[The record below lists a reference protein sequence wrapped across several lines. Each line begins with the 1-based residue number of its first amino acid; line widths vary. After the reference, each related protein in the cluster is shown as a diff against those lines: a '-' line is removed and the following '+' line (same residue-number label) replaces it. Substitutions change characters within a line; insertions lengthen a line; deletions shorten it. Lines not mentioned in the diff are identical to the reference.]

1 MCDEIMKIKELIDL
15 LNKLESA
22 KIYYKLNKVR
32 DEAIMVEVAVPG
44 QRWEIE
50 FMDDGTVEVEKFV
63 SDGDY
68 SDSKELEIL
77 LNEFSDRK

>member
-1 MCDEIMKIKELIDL
+1 MCDEIMEIKELIDF
-15 LNKLESA
+15 LNKLETA

-32 DEAIMVEVAVPG
+32 GEAIMVEVAVPG
-44 QRWEIE
+44 QRWEIV

-68 SDSKELEIL
+68 YDSKELENL
-77 LNEFSDRK
+77 LSEFSD

>member
-1 MCDEIMKIKELIDL
+1 MEIKELIGF

-68 SDSKELEIL
+68 YDGQELEVL
-77 LNEFSDRK
+77 LNEFSD